1 MLPWEEWASFHGRFT
16 DWSVT
21 ADAPAD
27 TEACAHSDD
36 GDYATVPDEA
46 ERYRDGIVTSSDQ
59 LLGAAGTNTPFEA
72 AFVETED
79 GGAVAQVLG
88 APDLDVAW
96 MAYELEAAPDWEAS
110 RQGEAWYRS
119 LQAESDALLEAINAA
134 VVFAAGLLVVSA
146 RAARLARR

>member
-1 MLPWEEWASFHGRFT
+1 M
-16 DWSVT
+16 T

-27 TEACAHSDD
+27 TEAHSDD

-59 LLGAAGTNTPFEA
+59 LLGAAGTNTPFKA

-88 APDLDVAW
+88 APDLEVAW
-96 MAYELEAAPDWEAS
+96 MAAPDWEAS
-110 RQGEAWYRS
+110 RQGAAWYRS